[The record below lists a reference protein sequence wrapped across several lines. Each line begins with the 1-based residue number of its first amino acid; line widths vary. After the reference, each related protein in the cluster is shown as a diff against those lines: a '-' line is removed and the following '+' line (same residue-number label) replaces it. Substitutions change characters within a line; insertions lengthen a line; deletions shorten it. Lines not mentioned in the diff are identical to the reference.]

1 MNNISRKGVEVKAI
15 FALVLP
21 SIFLGLASNFSHNI
35 FLGVML
41 LLILGAVI

>member
-21 SIFLGLASNFSHNI
+21 SIFLWEGLATCFLSLRNI
-35 FLGVML
+35 FN
-41 LLILGAVI
+41 